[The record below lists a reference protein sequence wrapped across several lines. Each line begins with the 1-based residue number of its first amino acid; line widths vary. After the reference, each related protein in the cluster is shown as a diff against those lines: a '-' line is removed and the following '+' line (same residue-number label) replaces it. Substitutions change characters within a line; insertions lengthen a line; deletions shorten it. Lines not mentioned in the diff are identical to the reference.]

1 MKILGYIL
9 WSVASLVVIVAAV
22 GFVLGGW
29 QQGYDYDYDYAAE
42 TDQEN
47 VSQVSPADLSDPAKQ
62 TVRSMQYV
70 TLPDGGER
78 VVSTIGPTI
87 DAPVS
92 RGSYLVVVDGS
103 EQQTRYLNTACFVQA
118 GSNIVVADMDGD
130 NPMRMIPDP
139 ALLLDSELLIGSD
152 TAMLAAS
159 FVPAGQQSGKISCKD
174 GVMIA
179 VYDLYTGAELFA
191 EKADAGG
198 FHIPMVLDG
207 KMISFS
213 YADGDRKMLAVLDTE
228 TGSLRKISSQM
239 ILDTEK

>member
-9 WSVASLVVIVAAV
+9 WSIASLVVIVAAV
-22 GFVLGGW
+22 GFMLGGW

-42 TDQEN
+42 ADYEK

-78 VVSTIGPTI
+78 VVSTIGPAI
-87 DAPVS
+87 DTQAS

-118 GSNIVVADMDGD
+118 GSNIVVTDMDGH

-152 TAMLAAS
+152 TALLAAT
-159 FVPAGQQSGKISCKD
+159 FVPADQESATISCKD

-179 VYDLYTGAELFA
+179 VYDLYTGAELFT
-191 EKADAGG
+191 EKASAGG

-207 KMISFS
+207 ETISFS
-213 YADGDRKMLAVLDTE
+213 YVDEDRKMLAVLDTSS
-228 TGSLRKISSQM
+228 GALREVSSQM
-239 ILDTEK
+239 ILATEK